1 VTFSCL
7 RLALPFKTTPLTSP
21 FLFPFLPQAVK
32 NGDANPPLPPHP
44 KLHSQWE
51 ERTGHK
57 IGDTSALSARLADYG
72 GKLVKAVQDM
82 PHNSP
87 IRRSLLA
94 IVSEDQP
101 ANVVA
106 QDFKVSLTTVY
117 AARRE
122 ENNFALNLA
131 YTPGVKRRRIEE
143 KQKS

>member
-1 VTFSCL
+1 M
-7 RLALPFKTTPLTSP
+7 
-21 FLFPFLPQAVK
+21 FLFPSPQAVK
-32 NGDANPPLPPHP
+32 SGDPDPPVPSHP

-51 ERTGHK
+51 EITGHK
-57 IGDTSALSARLADYG
+57 IGDKEAQLTRLAGYG
-72 GKLVKAVQDM
+72 EKLIKAVQDM